1 MMDQEKLTCLFFVIM
16 LQSLSHHQ
24 HAIAGDMSLLS
35 NNHQA
40 SVYLSIVKHNNND
53 IITRIHKIH
62 NPSQLATN
70 RYLQ

>member
-1 MMDQEKLTCLFFVIM
+1 MTN
-16 LQSLSHHQ
+16 
-24 HAIAGDMSLLS
+24 AIGGDMSLLS